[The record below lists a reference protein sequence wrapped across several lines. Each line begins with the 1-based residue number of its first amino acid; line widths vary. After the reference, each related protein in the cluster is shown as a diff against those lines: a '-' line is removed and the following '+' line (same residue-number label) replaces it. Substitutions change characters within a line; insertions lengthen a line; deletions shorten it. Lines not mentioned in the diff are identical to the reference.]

1 MNILSICVYYYK
13 FKYQSLLIKK
23 QFISKKE
30 DDSKFISNFEWSAN
44 FDCSALELAWNIKFV
59 VVRN

>member
-30 DDSKFISNFEWSAN
+30 DDSKFISNFE
-44 FDCSALELAWNIKFV
+44 
-59 VVRN
+59 